1 MSVTG
6 VTIHRWETGK
16 APVSISAYA
25 KLAELYGASDIG
37 MLTLPPGDREKV
49 KAFREACRIVAELPD
64 DKRASVALSPS
75 VRLALLP
82 ELLTG
87 PWLLA
92 NAALCAWLGWAA
104 AQRD

>member
-64 DKRASVALSPS
+64 DKRADWLAAGRVLRATSP
-75 VRLALLP
+75 LK
-82 ELLTG
+82 
-87 PWLLA
+87 
-92 NAALCAWLGWAA
+92 
-104 AQRD
+104 